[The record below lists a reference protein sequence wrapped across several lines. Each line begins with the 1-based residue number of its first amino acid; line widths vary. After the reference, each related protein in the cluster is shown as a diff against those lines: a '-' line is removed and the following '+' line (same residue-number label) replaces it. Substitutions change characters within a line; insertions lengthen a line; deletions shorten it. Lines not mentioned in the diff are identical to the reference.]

1 MKILPIEFYLAQPG
15 KISDK
20 YVGQMG
26 VQGTESFWFLDCTH
40 FYFFELE
47 DGLV

>member
-15 KISDK
+15 KISNQ

-26 VQGTESFWFLDCTH
+26 VQGTEFLIFGLH

-47 DGLV
+47 GGLV